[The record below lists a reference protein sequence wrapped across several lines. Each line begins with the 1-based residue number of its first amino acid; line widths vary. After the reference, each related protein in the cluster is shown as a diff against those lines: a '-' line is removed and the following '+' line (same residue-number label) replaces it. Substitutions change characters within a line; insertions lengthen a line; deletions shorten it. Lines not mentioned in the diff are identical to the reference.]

1 VTIAVQTAKK
11 RELEITLLGLFKKFT
26 EETGLQVDSVFI
38 DVVETTAFEDEINGK
53 RSFVYCMPEVTA
65 KL

>member
-1 VTIAVQTAKK
+1 MTIDVQAAKK

-26 EETGLQVDSVFI
+26 EETGLQVDSIFV
-38 DVVETTAFEDEINGK
+38 DAVETTSFEEETTGK